1 MHTESHNT
9 AREVREPQVYG
20 NNTKY
25 VNLISYTK
33 VLNVRQGKEH
43 KCNIGAPM
51 NCFEMKIL
59 YLYDI
64 FSKFILLLHCN
75 KSESPL
81 VFDIANFL

>member
-64 FSKFILLLHCN
+64 FKALEGGINYTTLSSSNLFMHR
-75 KSESPL
+75 
-81 VFDIANFL
+81 